1 MYKRSLFSRLLVG
14 LLLVALMLPAYSV
27 MEEVDPF
34 GYYEEPVSITS
45 VLAYAPPTDPALPK
59 DISPDNFSFIH
70 EAKRRFN
77 IDYSFKWTAP
87 MDQYDQKFGV
97 ALVSGDLPDVMVVSP
112 VDYKILLDNDL
123 LQDWNEALKY
133 ASPTTHGYIYRD
145 GGESL
150 KGVTVDGKVMA
161 IPEYWDQRREMNLMI
176 IRQDWLDELG
186 LEAPKT
192 TDELLDVLR
201 AFKEKKGAKQAL
213 AIDVDWTHNP
223 AGIMMSFGAYVN
235 AWLEKDGSLVSGA
248 IQPEVKDALAFL
260 NQAYQEGLIAPD
272 FATYDAN
279 KSTELLIS
287 GEVGVVYGPWWFYE
301 YAINQ
306 SVAKDKS
313 AFWTAHAIPTAPGD
327 VGRALVSRNAT
338 GDRYYVISK
347 DSKHPE
353 AAMKLMNLY
362 VEGNAMGEDW
372 VKSENGHV
380 WSWCVPRYTDP
391 FDIMAMYEQFA
402 DLQAKDPEGQG
413 REPFPN
419 AFELLGIYPDYL
431 KWKQGDR
438 EVEVVSGAWGTL
450 MARLDP
456 DFGWGTSIKVA
467 AEGKLAYNE
476 FSGAPTEG
484 MGERGPTLT
493 TLMNETFIK
502 IIMGAEPLDNF
513 DSFVTQ
519 WKALGGDQITQ
530 EVNDWYQNK

>member
-186 LEAPKT
+186 LEAPQ
-192 TDELLDVLR
+192 DH
-201 AFKEKKGAKQAL
+201 G
-213 AIDVDWTHNP
+213 
-223 AGIMMSFGAYVN
+223 
-235 AWLEKDGSLVSGA
+235 
-248 IQPEVKDALAFL
+248 
-260 NQAYQEGLIAPD
+260 
-272 FATYDAN
+272 
-279 KSTELLIS
+279 
-287 GEVGVVYGPWWFYE
+287 
-301 YAINQ
+301 
-306 SVAKDKS
+306 
-313 AFWTAHAIPTAPGD
+313 
-327 VGRALVSRNAT
+327 
-338 GDRYYVISK
+338 
-347 DSKHPE
+347 
-353 AAMKLMNLY
+353 
-362 VEGNAMGEDW
+362 
-372 VKSENGHV
+372 
-380 WSWCVPRYTDP
+380 
-391 FDIMAMYEQFA
+391 
-402 DLQAKDPEGQG
+402 
-413 REPFPN
+413 
-419 AFELLGIYPDYL
+419 
-431 KWKQGDR
+431 
-438 EVEVVSGAWGTL
+438 
-450 MARLDP
+450 
-456 DFGWGTSIKVA
+456 
-467 AEGKLAYNE
+467 
-476 FSGAPTEG
+476 
-484 MGERGPTLT
+484 
-493 TLMNETFIK
+493 
-502 IIMGAEPLDNF
+502 
-513 DSFVTQ
+513 
-519 WKALGGDQITQ
+519 
-530 EVNDWYQNK
+530 